1 MATVLQS
8 QLVVTQANENGQSF
22 SQDEKFRALDEA
34 HQRYLHD
41 LATDIE
47 EAYERGIA
55 EGRASVKIARNMRA
69 EGLGVE
75 VIARMTGLSPTEIEQ
90 LN

>member
-34 HQRYLHD
+34 HQHNLHD
-41 LATDIE
+41 LATFRPLKSN
-47 EAYERGIA
+47 A
-55 EGRASVKIARNMRA
+55 
-69 EGLGVE
+69 
-75 VIARMTGLSPTEIEQ
+75 
-90 LN
+90 